1 MQTPLLA
8 ISLRRQS
15 GPVGVGR
22 TKAGRFSLAR
32 KGSPVVKVLVV
43 GNGGREHALV
53 WKLAQSER
61 ITRLLCAPG
70 NAGTD
75 PLAENLDLK
84 AEDLEGIVAFAQREK
99 LDLVVV
105 GPEDPLCL
113 GLVDALTTAGIR
125 AFGPT
130 KAGARLEGDKAFAK
144 ELMQSRSIPTA
155 DARIFTK
162 LRDAKTYIATRDTG
176 VVVKAAGLAKG
187 KGVIVCD
194 DPANGLLA
202 LERVMVK
209 REFGSAGDKVI
220 VEEKLVGSE
229 VSVLAFVD
237 KNSIYVMEN
246 TQDHKA
252 IGEGDT
258 GPNTGGMG
266 AYSPP
271 PEPDDKV
278 LRQIEAEILVP
289 IVDAMRHEG
298 ITYRGVL
305 YAGLMLTAGGP
316 KVLEFNCRFG
326 DPETQ
331 PLMIR
336 LRTDLLEVI
345 EAVIDDRLDQVTLEW
360 DPRPSMCVVVASGG
374 YPGPYENG
382 KVITGLEAAAQP
394 DTAVFHAGTRR
405 IGSQVVTAGGRVL
418 GVTALGDTL
427 VDARQR
433 CLEAVGKIHFDGAY
447 HRRDIGH
454 RAINRKTK

>member
-1 MQTPLLA
+1 M
-8 ISLRRQS
+8 
-15 GPVGVGR
+15 
-22 TKAGRFSLAR
+22 
-32 KGSPVVKVLVV
+32 KVLVV

-53 WKLAQSER
+53 WKIAQSPR
-61 ITRLLCAPG
+61 VDRLWCAPG
-70 NAGTD
+70 NAGTAQQ
-75 PLAENLDLK
+75 AENVSIK
-84 AEDLEGIVAFAQREK
+84 AEDVAGMVSFATTQK
-99 LDLVVV
+99 VDLVVV

-113 GLVDALTTAGIR
+113 GLVDALTAEGIR

-130 KAGARLEGDKAFAK
+130 RAGARIEGDKALAK

-162 LRDAKTYIATRDTG
+162 FRDAKTYVATRDTG

-194 DPANGLLA
+194 DPANAILA
-202 LERVMVK
+202 LERIMVK
-209 REFGSAGDKVI
+209 REFGSAGETVV
-220 VEEKLVGSE
+220 VEEKLVGTE

-237 KNSIYVMEN
+237 RSTIYVMEN

-266 AYSPP
+266 AYSPT

-278 LRQIEAEILVP
+278 LHQIEAEILVP
-289 IVDAMRHEG
+289 IIDAVRTDG

-305 YAGLMLTAGGP
+305 YAGLMLTPGGP

-331 PLMIR
+331 PLMMR
-336 LRTDLLEVI
+336 LGSDIVEVF
-345 EAVIDDRLDQVTLEW
+345 EAVTDDKLDRVTLKW
-360 DPRPSMCVVVASGG
+360 DPRPAICVVMASGG
-374 YPGPYENG
+374 YPGEYESG
-382 KVITGLEAAAQP
+382 KTIAGLDQAAAVA
-394 DTAVFHAGTRR
+394 DVAVFHAGTKQV
-405 IGSQVVTAGGRVL
+405 GQQVVTAGGRVL
-418 GVTALGDTL
+418 GVTALGHTL

-433 CLEAVGKIHFDGAY
+433 CHQAIDKIHFDGAY
-447 HRRDIGH
+447 CRRDIGH
-454 RAINRKTK
+454 RAINRKSK

>member
-1 MQTPLLA
+1 M
-8 ISLRRQS
+8 
-15 GPVGVGR
+15 
-22 TKAGRFSLAR
+22 
-32 KGSPVVKVLVV
+32 KVLVV

-53 WKLAQSER
+53 WKIAQSPR
-61 ITRLLCAPG
+61 VDRLWCAPG
-70 NAGTD
+70 NAGTAQQ
-75 PLAENLDLK
+75 AENVSIK
-84 AEDLEGIVAFAQREK
+84 AEDVAGMVSFATTQK
-99 LDLVVV
+99 VDLVVV

-113 GLVDALTTAGIR
+113 GLVDALTAEGIR

-130 KAGARLEGDKAFAK
+130 RAGARIEGDKALAK

-162 LRDAKTYIATRDTG
+162 FRDAKTYVATRDTG

-194 DPANGLLA
+194 DPANAILA
-202 LERVMVK
+202 LERIMVK
-209 REFGSAGDKVI
+209 REFGSAGETVV
-220 VEEKLVGSE
+220 VEEKLVGTE

-237 KNSIYVMEN
+237 RSTIYVMEN

-266 AYSPP
+266 AYSPT

-278 LRQIEAEILVP
+278 LHQIEAEILVP
-289 IVDAMRHEG
+289 IIDVVRTEG

-305 YAGLMLTAGGP
+305 YAGLMLTPGGP

-331 PLMIR
+331 PLMMR
-336 LRTDLLEVI
+336 LGSDIVEVF
-345 EAVIDDRLDQVTLEW
+345 EAVTDDKLDRVTLKW
-360 DPRPSMCVVVASGG
+360 DPRPAICVVMASGG
-374 YPGPYENG
+374 YPGEYESG
-382 KVITGLEAAAQP
+382 KTIAGLDQAAAVA
-394 DTAVFHAGTRR
+394 DVAVFHAGTKQV
-405 IGSQVVTAGGRVL
+405 GQQVVTAGGRVL
-418 GVTALGDTL
+418 GVTALGHTL

-433 CLEAVGKIHFDGAY
+433 CHQAIDKIHFDGAY
-447 HRRDIGH
+447 CRRDIGH
-454 RAINRKTK
+454 RAINRKSK